1 MTNSQTPE
9 TTGALAAASQPPT
22 YRSHDLFQGG
32 KVVLIVHE
40 GREYWLR
47 ITNAGKLI
55 LTA

>member
-1 MTNSQTPE
+1 MNDEKTPPPSDKTMPVYQSQT
-9 TTGALAAASQPPT
+9 
-22 YRSHDLFQGG
+22 LFQGG

-47 ITNAGKLI
+47 ITQAGKLI